1 MPLDKIPVFPLK
13 SICFPGHRL
22 PLRIFEE
29 RYIRMLD
36 DLAEGPESPT
46 FVISLLSSGEEV
58 GGEATPFR
66 VGTLVEYDGV
76 ESQGDFRLI
85 RPRGRRRVYLET
97 FDRQSRPYLTAAIS
111 PYRDEPESDA
121 SAGRIPELEACILSM
136 VAQLGPEESRGVPAV
151 LEAMRDELDLE
162 SYSLFLCGCLD
173 LPPIYLQRFLESR
186 SLAYRIDNAV
196 NLISQRK

>member
-1 MPLDKIPVFPLK
+1 MSLDKIPVFPLK

-36 DLAEGPESPT
+36 DLAESRESPA

-58 GGEATPFR
+58 GGDATPFR

-76 ESQGDFRLI
+76 ETQGDFRLI
-85 RPRGRRRVYLET
+85 RPKGLRRVYMES
-97 FDRQSRPYLTAAIS
+97 FDRQSRPYLTAAVS
-111 PYRDEPESDA
+111 PYRDEVESDA
-121 SAGRIPELEACILSM
+121 SAKRIPELEACILSM

-151 LEAMRDELDLE
+151 LEAMRDELDRE
-162 SYSLFLCGCLD
+162 NYSLFLCGCLD